1 MPEQQQAEAVI
12 VLDAAGRY
20 VDANAA
26 ALGLLGV
33 SLEELRASAP
43 DRFTLQPLADV
54 EQAALRAQWKA
65 GGEQPVVGSAGIRRA
80 DGTTIRVSY
89 AIEADESG
97 VRARIWPVDGPPD
110 APTTLYTVGDVLREW
125 RAAER
130 VLAELSSG
138 TPEWART
145 VDEIAVL
152 RRQYQEIFRV
162 LKARPES
169 V

>member
-130 VLAELSSG
+130 ELAELSSG

-152 RRQYQEIFRV
+152 RRQYQEIFRA

>member
-1 MPEQQQAEAVI
+1 
-12 VLDAAGRY
+12 
-20 VDANAA
+20 
-26 ALGLLGV
+26 
-33 SLEELRASAP
+33 
-43 DRFTLQPLADV
+43 
-54 EQAALRAQWKA
+54 
-65 GGEQPVVGSAGIRRA
+65 VGTAGIRRA

-89 AIEADESG
+89 AIEADESA
-97 VRARIWPVDGPPD
+97 VRARIWPVDGSPD

-130 VLAELSSG
+130 ELAELSPG

-145 VDEIAVL
+145 LDEIVVL
-152 RRQYQEIFRV
+152 RRQYQEIFRA